1 MWCAVAES
9 GPRSVSDP
17 AARRS
22 CALDRHRVERSVVH
36 CVASAVPKNKERKTG
51 TRRAR
56 GRAERRESQWRNE
69 NLAPAPPGGGVRS
82 RARGAR
88 GRPRSLPGFDYGL
101 PRYFRALQSSLL
113 HISFGFARK
122 PRDARPQHSLPLVD
136 VALHFACLVRTI
148 PRTRRDDTAKT
159 EHQGLVTSY
168 RARLEERSGTSGR
181 CPCRTALFRT
191 TRRASRVCLAADWRV
206 LRFTRRRSLC
216 HGHLRAPGVQR
227 RREQPRVESSS
238 HVEFV
243 H

>member
-36 CVASAVPKNKERKTG
+36 CVASAVPKNKAKG
-51 TRRAR
+51 KPGPGAR
-56 GRAERRESQWRNE
+56 GRAERRESQSEMKISR
-69 NLAPAPPGGGVRS
+69 PPPRAS
-82 RARGAR
+82 RARVARGAR

-238 HVEFV
+238 HVACV

>member
-1 MWCAVAES
+1 M
-9 GPRSVSDP
+9 G
-17 AARRS
+17 
-22 CALDRHRVERSVVH
+22 
-36 CVASAVPKNKERKTG
+36 
-51 TRRAR
+51 R
-56 GRAERRESQWRNE
+56 GRQFSKQ
-69 NLAPAPPGGGVRS
+69 
-82 RARGAR
+82 
-88 GRPRSLPGFDYGL
+88 SLPFLRRGQFSK
-101 PRYFRALQSSLL
+101 QSL
-113 HISFGFARK
+113 SFWEGRHDRKRRK